1 MKFLRNVMGAWAL
14 VLSGMALCGLALS
27 ETKTLEAVTVTANP
41 LGAADWIAPVMSLT
55 GTELLLRTQPTL
67 GETLSGMPG
76 ISSTYFGP
84 NASRPV
90 IRGLDGD
97 RVRVLQNSGASGDVS
112 ALSYDHAVS
121 LEPMLV
127 ERIEVLRGPAALMY
141 GGSAVGGVV
150 NVLDNRIAR
159 EAMFEAGGGVL
170 GKANAGWASGNR
182 EQSGAV
188 MVETGTDR
196 FALHVDAMSR
206 NTQDVA
212 VPKDQSCTRGGV
224 TTVARSMCNS
234 ASQSWGGAVGG
245 SVFFDQGYVGAS
257 LSTQGMSYGTVA
269 EDQVRIG
276 MQSSRLALE
285 GELKDLRRSEALGGW
300 LQSVRTQ
307 FSRNQYQHTE
317 FAAEVPGTVFA
328 ATGNELRLEARHH
341 KTAGWEGGV
350 GLQLEFNEF
359 SAVGSEAFAPFSQT
373 RSQALFVHEEY
384 PTQWGRWSAG
394 ARAEQVQVES
404 LGHPTLAR
412 FQAASRSFTPQS
424 YALGALWRVAS
435 DWQLTTNLTWNER
448 APKDY
453 ELFANGTHVATN
465 TIEIGRSNL
474 GKEKSSNLDVGAA
487 WKRGAHLAQVQAFV
501 HEFSNFI
508 SLELSDAS
516 TSPATYTYTPV
527 QARLTGMEA
536 SGNLRLLGLSQE
548 QESGVW
554 THTRGT
560 LDLGARADTVR
571 ADNTSTGQA
580 LPRVAPMRVGAHLRW
595 TQGPWSS
602 RLGVDQV
609 SAQDRVPTGQLATP
623 GYQMWNAAL
632 NFREKLG
639 RTQLQWFARLDNM
652 SDVLAYS
659 ATSILTQT
667 VPGKAPLPG
676 RSLRLGLQ
684 ISF

>member
-1 MKFLRNVMGAWAL
+1 M
-14 VLSGMALCGLALS
+14 
-27 ETKTLEAVTVTANP
+27 
-41 LGAADWIAPVMSLT
+41 
-55 GTELLLRTQPTL
+55 
-67 GETLSGMPG
+67 
-76 ISSTYFGP
+76 
-84 NASRPV
+84 
-90 IRGLDGD
+90 
-97 RVRVLQNSGASGDVS
+97 
-112 ALSYDHAVS
+112 
-121 LEPMLV
+121 
-127 ERIEVLRGPAALMY
+127 
-141 GGSAVGGVV
+141 
-150 NVLDNRIAR
+150 
-159 EAMFEAGGGVL
+159 
-170 GKANAGWASGNR
+170 
-182 EQSGAV
+182 
-188 MVETGTDR
+188 
-196 FALHVDAMSR
+196 
-206 NTQDVA
+206 
-212 VPKDQSCTRGGV
+212 
-224 TTVARSMCNS
+224 
-234 ASQSWGGAVGG
+234 
-245 SVFFDQGYVGAS
+245 FFDQGYVGAS

-269 EDQVRIG
+269 EDEVRIG
-276 MQSSRLALE
+276 MQSSRFRLE
-285 GELKDLRRSEALGGW
+285 GELKDFRHTKMAGGW
-300 LQSVRTQ
+300 LQGLKMQ
-307 FSRNQYQHTE
+307 FTRNQYQHTE
-317 FAAEVPGTVFA
+317 FESEVPKTVFDSA
-328 ATGNELRLEARHH
+328 GHEFRLEARHR
-341 KTAGWEGGV
+341 KTGGWEGV
-350 GLQLEFNEF
+350 LGLQLESNDF
-359 SAVGSEAFAPFSQT
+359 SAFGDEAFMPVTQT

-394 ARAEQVQVES
+394 ARAEQVQVAS
-404 LGHPTLAR
+404 LGHPTLTQ

-424 YALGALWRVAS
+424 YALGALWRVAP

-516 TSPATYTYTPV
+516 TSPYPTYTYTPV
-527 QARLTGMEA
+527 QARLTGLEA
-536 SGNLRLLGLSQE
+536 SGNLRLLGFSQE

-632 NFREKLG
+632 TFREKRG
-639 RTQLQWFARLDNM
+639 ATQLQWFARLDNM

-667 VPGKAPLPG
+667 APGKAPLPG
-676 RSLRLGLQ
+676 RSVRLGLQ
-684 ISF
+684 VSF

>member
-1 MKFLRNVMGAWAL
+1 MKFVRNVMRVWSPI
-14 VLSGMALCGLALS
+14 LSGMAMCGSAFS
-27 ETKTLEAVTVTANP
+27 ETRTLEAVTVTANP
-41 LGAADWIAPVMSLT
+41 LGATDLIAPVMSLT

-159 EAMFEAGGGVL
+159 EAMFEARGGVL
-170 GKANAGWASGNR
+170 GKAEAGLASGNR
-182 EQSGAV
+182 EQSGVV

-196 FALHVDAMSR
+196 YALHVDAMSR

-212 VPKDQSCTRGGV
+212 VPIDQSCSRGGV
-224 TTVARSMCNS
+224 TTVSRSICNS
-234 ASQSWGGAVGG
+234 ASQSWGGALGG
-245 SVFFDQGYVGAS
+245 SMFFDQGYLGAS

-269 EDQVRIG
+269 EDEVRIG
-276 MQSSRLALE
+276 MQSSRFRLE
-285 GELKDLRRSEALGGW
+285 GELKDFRHTKLAGGW
-300 LQSVRTQ
+300 LQGLKMQ
-307 FSRNQYQHTE
+307 FTRNQYQHTE
-317 FAAEVPGTVFA
+317 FESEAPKTVFDSA
-328 ATGNELRLEARHH
+328 GHEFRLEARHR
-341 KTAGWEGGV
+341 KTGGWEGV
-350 GLQLEFNEF
+350 LGLQLESNDF
-359 SAVGSEAFAPFSQT
+359 SALGDEAFLPVTQT
-373 RSQALFVHEEY
+373 RSQGLFVHEEY
-384 PTQWGRWSAG
+384 PTHWGRWSAG
-394 ARAEQVQVES
+394 ARVEQVSVAS
-404 LGHPTLAR
+404 LGHPTLTK
-412 FQAASRSFTPQS
+412 FQAVSRSFTPQS
-424 YALGALWRVAS
+424 YALGALWQVAPN
-435 DWQLTTNLTWNER
+435 WQLTTNLTWNER

-453 ELFANGTHVATN
+453 ELFANGNHVATK
-465 TIEIGRSNL
+465 TIEVGQSNL
-474 GKEKSSNLDVGAA
+474 GKEQSRNLDVGAA
-487 WKRGAHLAQVQAFV
+487 WKRGAHMAQVQAFV

-527 QARLTGMEA
+527 QARFTGMEA
-536 SGNLRLLGLSQE
+536 SGNLRLLGSRQEEASGLWVSQ
-548 QESGVW
+548 
-554 THTRGT
+554 RGS
-560 LDLGARADTVR
+560 LDLGARADIVR
-571 ADNTSTGQA
+571 ADNTMTGQA
-580 LPRVAPMRVGAHLRW
+580 LPRVAPMRIGTHLRW

-632 NFREKLG
+632 TFREKRG
-639 RTQLQWFARLDNM
+639 ATQLQWFARLENM

-659 ATSILTQT
+659 ASSILTQT

-676 RSLRLGLQ
+676 RSVKVGLQ
-684 ISF
+684 VSF